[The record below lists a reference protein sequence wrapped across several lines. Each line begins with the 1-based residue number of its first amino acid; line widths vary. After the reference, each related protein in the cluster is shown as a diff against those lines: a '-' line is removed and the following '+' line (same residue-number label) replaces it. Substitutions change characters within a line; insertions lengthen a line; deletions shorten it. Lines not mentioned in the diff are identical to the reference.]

1 MSPDFSKQPLQ
12 MEKKCKLVRCL
23 TALLPLSL
31 IFFFFFI
38 CRKNIV
44 QTEIFLAEFVI
55 LELRGPCISYD
66 ASIIKDNC
74 SKKIL

>member
-1 MSPDFSKQPLQ
+1 MQISEVFDCPTSSFFD
-12 MEKKCKLVRCL
+12 
-23 TALLPLSL
+23 
-31 IFFFFFI
+31 FFFFI